1 MKLNYILCTVALGLL
16 FGSRIGHADEKVAE
30 QLKPLITTSELVVG
44 RNRFAFGL
52 LKANKL
58 LEGADV
64 QLRIYGIEGHE
75 ASLVAEINAPYR
87 PLTASSRAKVSIA
100 TLMERNTSTQL
111 LQVCE
116 VSTSPS
122 LTCRGPDSGAS
133 KF

>member
-16 FGSRIGHADEKVAE
+16 FGSRIGHADENREVAE

-64 QLRIYGIEGHE
+64 QLRIYGIEGQKLHCRRISKSHTKPSE
-75 ASLVAEINAPYR
+75 
-87 PLTASSRAKVSIA
+87 TSSRSVPCIA
-100 TLMERNTSTQL
+100 TQMEQHMCM
-111 LQVCE
+111 V
-116 VSTSPS
+116 TSPACAAFTWRS
-122 LTCRGPDSGAS
+122 
-133 KF
+133 